1 MVINANVIYCTHLS
15 SGSWEDTMF
24 KGTCHKGQVNGVL
37 GNLMRLHYP
46 DKVTRSDGT
55 ISPATCWVDYALAPD
70 TTYGTA

>member
-1 MVINANVIYCTHLS
+1 
-15 SGSWEDTMF
+15 MF

-46 DKVTRSDGT
+46 EKVTRSDGT
-55 ISPATCWVDYALAPD
+55 ISPATYWVDYALAPD